1 MDIVV
6 CTYICI
12 QAYIHKQLYDVMR
25 IIMYS
30 GDGYVNIDNIAPVVP
45 NVVNNDDD
53 NNVVNND
60 DESDVANNDDESDVA
75 NDDDNDENNG
85 PNNVCDLEVHILEPH
100 VGLPSNSSRES
111 GSSGDANV
119 RSDMSSERLSSYDGD
134 SPESSAST
142 CGSKVNIHNI

>member
-1 MDIVV
+1 
-6 CTYICI
+6 
-12 QAYIHKQLYDVMR
+12 
-25 IIMYS
+25 MYS

-45 NVVNNDDD
+45 NVDD

-60 DESDVANNDDESDVA
+60 DENDVVNNDDENNVVNNDDENDVANN
-75 NDDDNDENNG
+75 DDNDENNG
-85 PNNVCDLEVHILEPH
+85 PNNVRDLEDHILEPH
-100 VGLPSNSSRES
+100 VGLPSNISRES

-142 CGSKVNIHNI
+142 CGSKVNINNT